1 MVTFSL
7 YKFQRWIVDKS
18 NYSNFLWIPLL
29 LNSGIIICVFFTSCK
44 KDDRIT
50 DNNHSYFF
58 ELVDSVK
65 IDIPYE
71 FGLVFPK
78 AIDSQ
83 LLAYSYLDQTFHVLD
98 SLGRLQ
104 YSINH
109 QGEGPK
115 EYTGILPFVTIYDG
129 HLIFMDDKKLTYFNY
144 NGDWVKS
151 VPYHDPNVT
160 RRGGM
165 PYNDLTFIGQNK
177 FVIPNIHLDDLSRR
191 PDHQS
196 VLDTVPIW
204 LLYEYS
210 DVSNKYEIADYG
222 RLDTASIL
230 FSDLKYT
237 SYSPRTYVKDG
248 YVNLFFNLSPT
259 IYMYR
264 IGESNYPIDTK
275 KIDIP
280 GFKEPIGLDF
290 KSMNHDN
297 FMEFNRASDINSHLN
312 YVVSLENDL
321 IFFIYSQGKNIG
333 MHDSEADANES
344 PEPLF
349 FGYVY
354 DFYSGVGNQIGL
366 PKHHGHPSFW
376 NKVTYLGNKKFL
388 FVFENEVERDFYWG
402 KIFELKYSNQ

>member
-1 MVTFSL
+1 
-7 YKFQRWIVDKS
+7 
-18 NYSNFLWIPLL
+18 
-29 LNSGIIICVFFTSCK
+29 
-44 KDDRIT
+44 
-50 DNNHSYFF
+50 
-58 ELVDSVK
+58 
-65 IDIPYE
+65 
-71 FGLVFPK
+71 
-78 AIDSQ
+78 
-83 LLAYSYLDQTFHVLD
+83 
-98 SLGRLQ
+98 
-104 YSINH
+104 
-109 QGEGPK
+109 
-115 EYTGILPFVTIYDG
+115 
-129 HLIFMDDKKLTYFNY
+129 
-144 NGDWVKS
+144 
-151 VPYHDPNVT
+151 
-160 RRGGM
+160 
-165 PYNDLTFIGQNK
+165 
-177 FVIPNIHLDDLSRR
+177 
-191 PDHQS
+191 
-196 VLDTVPIW
+196 
-204 LLYEYS
+204 
-210 DVSNKYEIADYG
+210 
-222 RLDTASIL
+222 
-230 FSDLKYT
+230 
-237 SYSPRTYVKDG
+237 VKDG